1 MKKIKLIENYYNFHL
16 NKYKKGPRAVNWSS
30 QRSQILRFNKILE
43 AGNFNNKRVHDVG
56 CGLADFYKFLRKNK
70 IKCHYMGSDISKE
83 MINSGKKQISLKK
96 INLQSLNL
104 LKINDKKIL
113 KSLSADY
120 VVANGLFTVKSTL
133 TNQYWWN
140 YTKKMLE
147 KMFLITNECL
157 IFNMMKNNVDFKDRH
172 LYYQQTDKL
181 IKFLEKKL
189 SKKIVIKSDYP
200 LYEYMCY
207 VYKK

>member
-1 MKKIKLIENYYNFHL
+1 MNNLNIIKNYYNFYL
-16 NKYKKGPRAVNWSS
+16 KKYKKGPRAVNWSS
-30 QRSQILRFNKILE
+30 QDSQILRFNKILE

-56 CGLADFYKFLRKNK
+56 CGLADFYKFLKKNK
-70 IKCHYMGSDISKE
+70 IKCQYMGSDISKE
-83 MINSGKKQISLKK
+83 MINSGKNQIGLKK
-96 INLQSLNL
+96 INLQNLNL
-104 LKINDKKIL
+104 LKINNKKLL

-120 VVANGLFTVKSTL
+120 VVANGLFTVKSTI
-133 TNQYWWN
+133 TNRYWWN

-172 LYYQQTDKL
+172 LYYQQTDQL
-181 IKFLEKKL
+181 LKFLEKKL